1 MNDLTE
7 RLNEWLNDWMSNWMT
22 DWLTEWRNEW
32 MNEWTNDCVNERM
45 NEGMNESRKQWNNE
59 GRNECGSL
67 KCKSSSGYSPVHYL
81 WKQRPYFG
89 DPRSHITRKNT
100 GSVPESVFFSP
111 VNSHLPDLL
120 LPGATGSCSLCCW
133 HDDDMMMMMT
143 WWWWRHDGGTMTR
156 LPVDIRP

>member
-89 DPRSHITRKNT
+89 DPRSHITPPK
-100 GSVPESVFFSP
+100 
-111 VNSHLPDLL
+111 SHARECFHPWIHVLPNGYSLL
-120 LPGATGSCSLCCW
+120 FPTHAKCPCSLCCSNG
-133 HDDDMMMMMT
+133 DDIKHT
-143 WWWWRHDGGTMTR
+143 QWW
-156 LPVDIRP
+156 I